1 MYTQL
6 ENLALLQLKTL
17 NKLLEINPN
26 DYDIKK
32 IVKET
37 IEGLEHLG
45 AKVRLVENNVLT
57 LIQVEEMIPHSRL

>member
-45 AKVRLVENNVLT
+45 AKVRLIEDNVLT
-57 LIQVEEMIPHSRL
+57 LIQVEEMRPYSRL

>member
-26 DYDIKK
+26 DYDIKN

-45 AKVRLVENNVLT
+45 AKVRLIEDNVLT
-57 LIQVEEMIPHSRL
+57 LIQVDEMRPHSRL